1 MDYYLILD
9 LAVDIGYE
17 LAMCGAET
25 FRVEDT
31 VNRILASYGVQSD
44 VFAIPN
50 YLTVSLTTQS
60 GEPITKMRR
69 IGYHGNNLDNVE
81 RLNALSR
88 RICSEHPSPE
98 QARLWLDEI
107 HQTSRDHGFRMQLAG
122 DFLGAAGFGIL
133 FGCGIGDCFFAGM
146 CGTVIGL
153 VDALLNRLKVNPFF
167 STIAESFFMAAFAYG
182 LNMIGLVQNPDA
194 VNIGALMILVPGL
207 LFTNAMRDIIY
218 GDINSGV
225 NRIVQVFLVAAA
237 IALGTAAAWN
247 CTVWLHAV
255 PHSVPAVSYSLL
267 IQCAATFLA
276 CIGFAVLFNIHG
288 PGGLLCA
295 LGGSLAWLIY
305 AGLVRLGFSELT
317 GYFWGAAVSAIY
329 AESMARIRK
338 YPAISYLV
346 VSLFPLLPGAGV
358 YYAMTYAVHGEME
371 RFANQGASTAAIA
384 GALAVGILLVSTSVK
399 MIHTWRTMKKG
410 SFAG

>member
-1 MDYYLILD
+1 MDYHMILD

-17 LAMCGAET
+17 LAMSGAET

-31 VNRILASYGVQSD
+31 VNRILGSYSVQSE

-50 YLTVSLTTQS
+50 YLIVTLTAQN

-69 IGYHGNNLDNVE
+69 IGFHGNNLDHVE
-81 RLNALSR
+81 RLNGLSR
-88 RICSEHPSPE
+88 RICAEHPTYE
-98 QARLWLDEI
+98 EARAWLEEI
-107 HQTSRDHGFRMQLAG
+107 HATPRGHGFKMQLAG

-133 FGCGIGDCFFAGM
+133 FGCGIVDFFFAGI
-146 CGTVIGL
+146 CGIVIGL
-153 VDALLNRLKVNPFF
+153 VDALMNRLKVNPFF
-167 STIAESFFMAAFAYG
+167 ATIAESFFMAIFAYWLNIFG
-182 LNMIGLVQNPDA
+182 LIQNPDA

-237 IALGTAAAWN
+237 IALGSAAAWN
-247 CTVWLHAV
+247 STAWLFHV

-267 IQCAATFLA
+267 LQCAAAFVG
-276 CIGFAVLFNIHG
+276 CIGFAILFNIHG

-305 AGLVRLGFSELT
+305 AGLVQLGFSELT
-317 GYFWGAAVSAIY
+317 GYFWGAAASAIY

-371 RFANQGASTAAIA
+371 RFASQGTSTAAIA
-384 GALAVGILLVSTSVK
+384 GVLAVGILLVSTSVK
-399 MIHTWRTMKKG
+399 MIHTWRTMKK
-410 SFAG
+410 